1 MTYFI
6 GPQDIDDPSIESCSL
21 EYCYKYLKDI
31 PEIGIDIETTRKYK
45 AGTYNNEDI
54 YKPGLDPYLS
64 RIVMLQMGDLE
75 NRFVIDVRNV
85 NISRLLPLFE
95 DRERV
100 WIGHNLRFEAK
111 HLKHNYGINFWRIW
125 DTMLV
130 EQNLTNGLAWSK
142 KKNPDGYRYSLE
154 ALSGRYLGIK
164 SVTEVDLFNQVDE
177 DAGVEDMVETV
188 YIDKSTRLGFLTIGD
203 KPFTAVQVRYGAEDI
218 VGPLRIRQEQMKGK
232 NGYNPQYLHKLE
244 NDFCLVLADIELRGL
259 GFNKEQWLKV
269 YEEKRVQYQQR
280 LDNLN
285 NYIIQH
291 HPKFCTQPDLFG
303 NPLRC
308 NINWGS
314 PDQVVKF
321 FRYLG
326 CCPKE
331 KSKQTKRMEWT
342 VGAKA
347 LTKLLSPAYKE
358 LYQNDKDTEY
368 KTEQDIILNYLNLK
382 VSEQAITTFGED
394 WLKYVHPITGRVHT
408 SFRQILNTGRISSSS
423 PNCQNVPS
431 EEQYRKAFIPTDGF
445 VILNADYA
453 SQESRILAEVSGDE
467 DMLSFFNNGHEI
479 FKDDFHCF
487 TATKM
492 FRIMRNDPTLIINK
506 KDHPTERKTAKDI
519 SFKVAYGG
527 SAYTLKDDFGVD
539 EDVAQSFID
548 GFLDA
553 FPSLREYFDNGKKEA
568 MKLGYIEIDP
578 ITGRRWYDPNFKR
591 MSALN
596 KKIWSYYPPDYKDM
610 DWKARDVVKQKIKV
624 AHPEVRD
631 MWSEYFSLKGKLER
645 NSMNYKIQGLAGSQT
660 KMAGVLFRKHVLENN
675 LQDKIFITLFVHD
688 EALGEAIT
696 GYEEQGRTLI
706 EKCMEDGA
714 MTFCSKV
721 KMKAEAITNT
731 FWNH

>member
-1 MTYFI
+1 MIYFI
-6 GPQDIDDPSIESCSL
+6 GNYDIDDPSIESCSM
-21 EYCYKYLKDI
+21 EYCYKYLKDKQ
-31 PEIGIDIETTRKYK
+31 EIGIDIETSYKYK
-45 AGTYNNEDI
+45 KNTYPNEDI

-64 RIVMLQMGDLE
+64 RVVMLQLGDIE
-75 NRFVIDVRNV
+75 NRFVIDTRTED
-85 NISRLLPLFE
+85 ISRILPLFK
-95 DRERV
+95 DRERIWV
-100 WIGHNLRFEAK
+100 GHNLRFEAK
-111 HLKHNYGINFWRIW
+111 HLKHNYGIIFHRIW

-130 EQNLTNGLAWSK
+130 EMNLTNGLAWSK

-154 ALSGRYLGIK
+154 ALSGRYLGTK
-164 SVTEVDLFNQVDE
+164 SVSEVDLFNQVDE
-177 DAGVEDMVETV
+177 DADAEDLVETI

-203 KPFTAVQVRYGAEDI
+203 KPFTVAQVKYGAEDI
-218 VGPLRIRQEQMKGK
+218 AGPLKIKQEQMQGR
-232 NGYNPQYLHKLE
+232 NRYNPQYLHMLE

-259 GFNKEQWLKV
+259 GFSKEQWLKV
-269 YEEKRVQYQQR
+269 YEEKKVQYKQR
-280 LDNLN
+280 LENIN
-285 NYIIQH
+285 NYIIQR

-331 KSKQTKRMEWT
+331 KSKQTKRMEYT

-347 LTKLLSPAYKE
+347 LTKLLPSDYKE
-358 LYQNDKDTEY
+358 LYQNDKDTEF
-368 KTEQDIILNYLNLK
+368 KTEHDVILNYLNLK
-382 VSEQAITTFGED
+382 VSEQAVTTFGED
-394 WLKYVHPITGRVHT
+394 WLKYVHPITERVHT
-408 SFRQILNTGRISSSS
+408 SYRQILNTGRISSTK
-423 PNCQNVPS
+423 PNVQNIPS
-431 EEQYRKAFIPTDGF
+431 DEEYRKAFIACPGYK
-445 VILNADYA
+445 ILNCDYA

-506 KDHPTERKTAKDI
+506 KEHPTERKTAKDI

-591 MSALN
+591 MNALN
-596 KKIWSYYPPDYKDM
+596 KKIWSYYPPNYKDM
-610 DWKARDVVKQKIKV
+610 DWQQKAVVKDKIKK
-624 AHPEVRD
+624 AHPEVKD

-660 KMAGVLFRKHVLENN
+660 KMAGILFRKYQLEHN
-675 LQDKIFITLFVHD
+675 LQDKIYLTNLVHD
-688 EALGEAIT
+688 ESLSEAR
-696 GYEEQGRTLI
+696 EDFAEQGNKLI
-706 EKCMEDGA
+706 EQFMEQGA
-714 MTFCSKV
+714 MTFCQKV
-721 KMKAEAITNT
+721 KMKAEGNVVSY
-731 FWNH
+731 WYH

>member
-6 GPQDIDDPSIESCSL
+6 GPQDIDDPAIETCSV
-21 EYCYKYLKDI
+21 EYCYKYLKNI
-31 PEIGIDIETTRKYK
+31 QEIGIDIETSYLYK
-45 AGTYNNEDI
+45 KNTYANEDI

-64 RIVMLQMGDLE
+64 RAVMLQLGDLE
-75 NRFVIDVRNV
+75 NRFVIDTRSI
-85 NISRLLPLFE
+85 NISKLFSLF
-95 DRERV
+95 DDKERIWV
-100 WIGHNLRFEAK
+100 GHNLRFEAK
-111 HLKHNYGINFWRIW
+111 HLKYNYGINFHRIW

-154 ALSGRYLGIK
+154 ALAIRYLGIK
-164 SVTEVDLFNQVDE
+164 SVADIDLFNQEDEEDVD
-177 DAGVEDMVETV
+177 TV
-188 YIDKSTRLGFLTIGD
+188 YIDKSTRLGFLTIGE
-203 KPFTAVQVRYGAEDI
+203 KTFTISQIKYGAEDI
-218 VGPLRIRQEQMKGK
+218 EYPLRIKQIQERGK
-232 NGYNPQYLHKLE
+232 NGYNPQFLHKLE

-259 GFNKEQWLKV
+259 GFTQEQWLKV
-269 YEEKRVQYQQR
+269 YEEKKKQYKER
-280 LDNLN
+280 LEKLN
-285 NYIIQH
+285 NYIIRH
-291 HPKFCTQPDLFG
+291 HPKFCTQADLFG
-303 NPLRC
+303 NPLSC

-321 FRYLG
+321 FKYLN

-347 LTKLLSPAYKE
+347 LTKLLSPKYKE
-358 LYQNDKDTEY
+358 LYQNDKDTEFNT
-368 KTEQDIILNYLNLK
+368 TEDIILNYLNLK

-408 SFRQILNTGRISSSS
+408 SYKQILNTGRISSTK
-423 PNCQNVPS
+423 PNVQNIPS
-431 EEQYRKAFIPTDGF
+431 DEEYRKAFVATPGYK
-445 VILNADYA
+445 VLNCDYA

-467 DMLSFFNNGHEI
+467 DMLSFFNEGHAI

-539 EDVAQSFID
+539 EEVAQQFID

-578 ITGRRWYDPNFKR
+578 ITGRRWYDPNFKK
-591 MSALN
+591 MTALN

-610 DWKARDVVKQKIKV
+610 SWQDKAVVKEKIKK

-645 NSMNYKIQGLAGSQT
+645 FSMNAPIQGLAGSQT
-660 KMAGVLFRKHVLENN
+660 KMAAIKFRLWQVENN
-675 LQDKIFITLFVHD
+675 LQDSIYLTNLVHD
-688 EALGEAIT
+688 EACGEAKK
-696 GYEEQGRTLI
+696 GYEELGKEMI
-706 EKCMEDGA
+706 EKFMIDGA
-714 MTFCSKV
+714 MVLCKKV
-721 KMKAEAITNT
+721 HMKAEAAISDY
-731 FWNH
+731 WKK

>member
-6 GPQDIDDPSIESCSL
+6 GPQNIDDAGIESCSV
-21 EYCYKYLKDI
+21 EYCYKYLKNI
-31 PEIGIDIETTRKYK
+31 PEIGVDIETTYRFRK
-45 AGTYNNEDI
+45 GTYANEDI

-64 RIVMLQMGDLE
+64 KIVMLQLGDLE
-75 NRFVIDVRNV
+75 NRFVIDMRSI
-85 NISRLLPLFE
+85 NISRLLPLF
-95 DRERV
+95 DDKERV
-100 WIGHNLRFEAK
+100 WVGHNLRFEAK
-111 HLKHNYGINFWRIW
+111 HLKYNYGINFWRIW

-142 KKNPDGYRYSLE
+142 NKNPDGYRYSLE
-154 ALSGRYLGIK
+154 ALSARYLGTK
-164 SVTEVDLFNQVDE
+164 SVSEINLFNQEDEEDVD
-177 DAGVEDMVETV
+177 AV
-188 YIDKSTRLGFLTIGD
+188 YIDKSIRLGFLTIGD
-203 KPFTAVQVRYGAEDI
+203 KPFTVSQIKYGAEDI
-218 VGPLRIRQEQMKGK
+218 NGPLKIKQIQERGK
-232 NGYNPQYLHKLE
+232 NGYNPQFLHKLE
-244 NDFCLVLADIELRGL
+244 NDFCLVLADIELKGL

-269 YEEKRVQYQQR
+269 YEEKKKQYQER
-280 LDNLN
+280 LERLN
-285 NYIIQH
+285 NYIIRH
-291 HPKFCTQPDLFG
+291 HPKFCTQADLFG

-321 FRYLG
+321 FKHLG

-331 KSKQTKRMEWT
+331 KSKQTKRMEYT

-347 LTKLLSPAYKE
+347 LTKLLPADYKE
-358 LYQNDKDTEY
+358 LYQNDKDTEF
-368 KTEQDIILNYLNLK
+368 KEEKDIILNYLNLK
-382 VSEQAITTFGED
+382 VSEQAVTTFGED

-408 SFRQILNTGRISSSS
+408 SYKQILNTGRISSTK
-423 PNCQNVPS
+423 PNVQNIPS
-431 EEQYRKAFIPTDGF
+431 DEEYRKSF
-445 VILNADYA
+445 VAITGCKVINCDYS

-492 FRIMRNDPTLIINK
+492 FRIMRNDSTLIINK

-527 SAYTLKDDFGVD
+527 SAYTLKDDFGVE
-539 EDVAQSFID
+539 EDVAQQFID

-578 ITGRRWYDPNFKR
+578 ITGRRWYDSNFKR
-591 MSALN
+591 MTALN

-610 DWKARDVVKQKIKV
+610 SWQDKAVVKEKIKK

-660 KMAGVLFRKHVLENN
+660 KMAGILFRQYQLENN
-675 LQDKIFITLFVHD
+675 LQDKIYLTNLVHD
-688 EALGEAIT
+688 EVCGEAQE
-696 GYEEQGRTLI
+696 GYEEQGRSLL
-706 EKCMEDGA
+706 EEFMEQGA
-714 MTFCSKV
+714 MTFCTKV
-721 KMKAEAITNT
+721 KMKAEAVLNDY
-731 FWNH
+731 WYH